1 MQYPLLFEML
11 ERMSVMATFAFVLS
25 NTGMFRRLVAR
36 QDAFQDR
43 MMLTVM
49 FGFIGIAGTYAGIPV
64 YDALANSRVVG
75 VMAAGLIGGP
85 LMGGAAGLIAGGH
98 RYLLGGFT
106 AFSCAVAN
114 LAEGLIAGLIHRA
127 YPTRPIPWW
136 VALAGG
142 IVGETVQMIII
153 LLTAKPYGQ
162 ALLLVEEIALPMII
176 INSIGLS
183 IFMMIIKAAKEAQ
196 EKIGSERSQKALHI
210 ATKTLP
216 YLRRGLTAES
226 AMETARI
233 IYAAGGYDAV
243 AVTDDT
249 KALAFVGAGAD
260 HHSPEK
266 VTELTKATRQV
277 LATGQMFTAQDKEG
291 IGCPCRKCK
300 LASAVVVPLTQAG
313 RTVGTLKLYYTR
325 KDAVGPGDILFADG
339 LAHLFSTQLELT
351 EIDRQAKLASRA
363 ELKALHA
370 QINPHFFFNTLNT
383 ITSLVRTKPDQARE
397 LLIKLGA
404 LFRFTMH
411 KTGKNIT
418 IAEEL
423 SQVRSYLA
431 IEQARHG
438 DKLRIREEIDELA
451 LQYLIPSLTIQ
462 PMVENAIR
470 HGLQPKEDGGCI
482 ILRITN
488 GDDGVTVSII
498 DDGVG
503 MDLEDKHPLKQPFGE
518 SIGLKNVH
526 ERLVGL
532 YGKGLE
538 LESRPGGGTTVTFR
552 LPKRLQDEVED
563 FA

>member
-1 MQYPLLFEML
+1 MKYQLLIEML
-11 ERMSVMATFAFVLS
+11 ERMSVIATFAFVLS
-25 NTGMFRRLVAR
+25 HTGMFRRLVSH
-36 QDAFQDR
+36 QEAFRDR
-43 MMLTVM
+43 MMLTAI
-49 FGFIGIAGTYAGIPV
+49 FGFIGIVGTYAGIPV

-98 RYLLGGFT
+98 RYFLGGFT

-114 LAEGLIAGLIHRA
+114 LAEGLIAGLIHRY
-127 YPTRPIPWW
+127 YPVQPIPWW
-136 VALAGG
+136 VALVGG

-153 LLTAKPYGQ
+153 LLTAKPYEH
-162 ALLLVEEIALPMII
+162 ALLLVQEIALPMIM

-183 IFMMIIKAAKEAQ
+183 IFMLIMKTAKEAQ

-216 YLRRGLTAES
+216 YLRRGLTAET

-233 IYAAGGYDAV
+233 IYSAGGYDAV
-243 AVTDDT
+243 AITDAD
-249 KALAFVGAGAD
+249 KVLSFVGAEQE
-260 HHSPEK
+260 HHNPDRVS
-266 VTELTKATRQV
+266 ELTKATCQV
-277 LATGQMFTAQDKEG
+277 LASGQMFIAQGKAD
-291 IGCPCRKCK
+291 IGCSHKGCK

-313 RTVGTLKLYYTR
+313 RTIGTLKLYYTR
-325 KDAVGPGDILFADG
+325 KDAIGSGDIVFANG

-351 EIDRQAKLASRA
+351 EIDRQAKLTARA

-397 LLIKLGA
+397 LLIKLGV

-411 KTGKNIT
+411 KTGKQIT

-423 SQVRSYLA
+423 TQVRAYLT

-438 DKLRIREEIDELA
+438 DKLAVQEEIDEQA
-451 LQYLIPSLTIQ
+451 MPYRIPFLTIQ
-462 PMVENAIR
+462 PLVENAIK
-470 HGLQPKEDGGCI
+470 HGLQPKEEGGSI
-482 ILRITN
+482 VLRIEDCGN
-488 GDDGVTVSII
+488 TVAVSVI
-498 DDGVG
+498 DNGVG
-503 MDLEDKHPLKQPFGE
+503 MDITKNHPLHRPLGE

-526 ERLVGL
+526 ERLMGL
-532 YGKGLE
+532 YGEGLKIK
-538 LESRPGGGTTVTFR
+538 SSPGDGTIISFS
-552 LPKRLQDEVED
+552 LPKHIHDEVED

>member
-1 MQYPLLFEML
+1 MKYELLIEML
-11 ERMSVMATFAFVLS
+11 ERMSVIAMFAFVLS
-25 NTGMFRRLVAR
+25 HTGMFRRLVTN
-36 QDAFQDR
+36 QEAFWDR
-43 MMLTVM
+43 MLLTGL
-49 FGFIGIAGTYAGIPV
+49 FGLIGIAGTYAGIPV

-114 LAEGLIAGLIHRA
+114 LAEGLIAGAIHHY
-127 YPTRPIPWW
+127 YPVRPIPWW

-142 IVGETVQMIII
+142 IAGETVQMLII
-153 LLTAKPYGQ
+153 LLTAKPYEQ
-162 ALLLVEEIALPMII
+162 AFLLVREIALPMIL

-183 IFMMIIKAAKEAQ
+183 IFMLIMKTAKESQ

-216 YLRRGLTAES
+216 YLRRGLTP
-226 AMETARI
+226 ETAAETAKI
-233 IYAAGGYDAV
+233 IYFAGGYDAV
-243 AVTDDT
+243 AFTDST
-249 KALAFVGAGAD
+249 QALSFIGAEAD
-260 HHSPEK
+260 HHRPDK
-266 VTELTKATRQV
+266 VSELTKATCHV
-277 LATGQMFTAQDKEG
+277 LATGQMFIARDRED
-291 IGCPCRKCK
+291 IGCSHKECK
-300 LASAVVVPLTQAG
+300 LASAVIVPMTQAG
-313 RTVGTLKLYYTR
+313 RTIGTLKLYYTR
-325 KDAVGPGDILFADG
+325 KDAIGPGDIVFADG

-351 EIDRQAKLASRA
+351 EIDRQAKLTSKA

-383 ITSLVRTKPDQARE
+383 ITSLIRTKPDQARE

-411 KTGKNIT
+411 RTGKKIT

-423 SQVRSYLA
+423 KQVRAYLA

-438 DKLRIREEIDELA
+438 DKLVIREEIEEQA
-451 LQYLIPSLTIQ
+451 LDYLIPSLTIQ
-462 PMVENAIR
+462 PLVENAIK
-470 HGLQPKEDGGCI
+470 HGLQPKVDGGCI
-482 ILRITN
+482 HLRVE
-488 GDDGVTVSII
+488 DRDHGVTVSVI
-498 DDGVG
+498 DNGVG
-503 MDLEDKHPLKQPFGE
+503 MDILKNHPLQRPSGE

-526 ERLVGL
+526 ERLIGL
-532 YGKGLE
+532 YGEGLE
-538 LESRPGGGTTVTFR
+538 IKSRPGAGTTVAFT
-552 LPKRLQDEVED
+552 LPKHTHDEVED